1 MKLFITAIWLAGLFS
16 AISFLFWQNE
26 VKYSLPTPVPAG
38 YQSVQ
43 VGTRINIS
51 DKIKTEEGKPL
62 FLHFFNPG
70 CPCSR
75 FNIPQVSALIKKYG
89 DRISFAVVVLAPR
102 TDYTVQDIQDKF
114 GAPIPVSFDTTLA
127 VSCGVYSTPQAVLI
141 DSDHQLYY
149 RGNYNRSRYCTD
161 KNSNYAQMAIDSL
174 VNNHVKPVFTASAL
188 KSYGC
193 ELPVCTK

>member
-1 MKLFITAIWLAGLFS
+1 MKLFITVIWLAGLFS

-26 VKYSLPTPVPAG
+26 VKYSLPTPIPSH

-43 VGTRINIS
+43 LGTRINIS

-75 FNIPQVSALIKKYG
+75 FNVPQVRTLIRKYS
-89 DRISFAVVVLAPR
+89 DKISFAVVVLAGD
-102 TDYTVQDIQDKF
+102 TDYTVQNIQDKF
-114 GAPIPVSFDTTLA
+114 GATVPVLFDSTIA

-141 DSDHQLYY
+141 DSDRNLYY

-174 VNNHVKPVFTASAL
+174 LNNTVKPVFTTYAL

>member
-1 MKLFITAIWLAGLFS
+1 MKTFITVIWLAVLF
-16 AISFLFWQNE
+16 AGISFLFWQNE
-26 VKYSLPTPVPAG
+26 LKYSLPTPVPQH
-38 YQSVQ
+38 YQSVKI
-43 VGTRINIS
+43 GTSINLS
-51 DKIKTEEGKPL
+51 GKLTSEAGKPM

-89 DRISFAVVVLAPR
+89 DKISFAVVVMANG
-102 TDYTVQDIQDKF
+102 TDYAVQDIQDKF
-114 GAPIPVSFDTTLA
+114 GANIPVLFDSTVA
-127 VSCGVYSTPQAVLI
+127 ASCGVYSTPQAVLM
-141 DSDHQLYY
+141 DTEHKLYY

-174 VNNHVKPVFTASAL
+174 LNNTIDPTFTASAL